1 VGPIVAVEGVPFVAD
16 LLATRRHRGERAAA
30 GRGAPQHHVQDVL
43 LEFAAH
49 NRAQLSSM
57 IGDLAQVDRIA
68 ALGARSDPA
77 AVGQAIY
84 EMMTTDLREKV
95 AAVASPSLLVVA
107 DAGGTA
113 EARRGRRTPG
123 GPVPDHRIV
132 VVARSRHFVML
143 DAPGA
148 FFGAVDAF
156 LADPRVAA
164 TR

>member
-1 VGPIVAVEGVPFVAD
+1 ATVPESVGPIVAVEGVPFVAD
-16 LLATRRHRGERAAA
+16 LFAPGATAESARRQAGELRSIMS
-30 GRGAPQHHVQDVL
+30 RMSSW
-43 LEFAAH
+43 EFAAH

-57 IGDLAQVDRIA
+57 ISDLAQVDRIA

-113 EARRGRRTPG
+113 EARAAAERQVAR
-123 GPVPDHRIV
+123 VPDHRIV
-132 VVARSRHFVML
+132 VVAR
-143 DAPGA
+143 
-148 FFGAVDAF
+148 
-156 LADPRVAA
+156 
-164 TR
+164 